1 MPMSTINKTNS
12 TAYDGEELKVANNS
26 QPFDEEDLNTG
37 KLLKVL
43 NSIHELPTLPSV
55 VMQVSSMLQDIET
68 SAQAL
73 AKVIECDQ
81 AIVPKLLKLV
91 NSAFFGFSSK
101 VSNVA
106 HALMLL
112 GFNTVQNAIISIAII
127 KTLDLK
133 KKIPGFDMADF
144 WRHTIAVAVTARY
157 LDKTLGGHFKE
168 DAFTAG
174 LIHDIGKIIMAQYFQ
189 ERFISTYQAMQSQNT
204 TFSNAEQSYFPVS
217 HAAIGARIAKK
228 WGLPPTLCDVIKR
241 HHQPKT
247 SGEKENLVLIVHTAD
262 ALVNTHMN
270 GGPASA
276 DWPIC
281 VAARQLLAQQIE
293 SVSAWRVDL
302 EKEVNSACQIL
313 IKE

>member
-1 MPMSTINKTNS
+1 MSTANKTIGS
-12 TAYDGEELKVANNS
+12 AYAGKELKVTNNI

-37 KLLKVL
+37 KLLNAL

-68 SAQAL
+68 SAKAL
-73 AKVIECDQ
+73 AEVIECDQ

-133 KKIPGFDMADF
+133 KKIPGFDLADF
-144 WRHTIAVAVTARY
+144 WRHTIAVAVTARH
-157 LDKTLGGHFKE
+157 LDKALGGHFKE

-189 ERFISTYQAMQSQNT
+189 ERFIATYHDMQSQNT
-204 TFSNAEQSYFPVS
+204 TFSKAEQSYFPVS
-217 HAAIGARIAKK
+217 HAAMGARIAKK
-228 WGLPPTLCDVIKR
+228 WGLPPILCNVIKR

-247 SGEKENLVLIVHTAD
+247 GGEKENLVLIVHTAD

-270 GGPASA
+270 GDTASM

-281 VAARQLLAQQIE
+281 TAARQLLTQQIE
-293 SVSAWRVDL
+293 SVSEWCVDL
-302 EKEVNSACQIL
+302 ESEINSACQIL
-313 IKE
+313 VKE

>member
-1 MPMSTINKTNS
+1 MSTMNNTNF
-12 TAYDGEELKVANNS
+12 TAYNDEELKVGNNT
-26 QPFDEEDLNTG
+26 QPLDEEELDTG
-37 KLLKVL
+37 KLLSAL

-55 VMQVSSMLQDIET
+55 VMQVSGMLQDIET

-91 NSAFFGFSSK
+91 NSAFFGFSAK

-127 KTLDLK
+127 KALDLK
-133 KKIPGFDMADF
+133 KKIPGFDMAMF
-144 WRHTIAVAVTARY
+144 WRHTIAVAVTTRY
-157 LDKTLGGHFKE
+157 LDKTLGGHYKE

-189 ERFISTYQAMQSQNT
+189 KRFISTYHAMQCQNT
-204 TFSNAEQSYFPVS
+204 TFCDAEQSYFPVS
-217 HAAIGARIAKK
+217 HAAMGARIAKK
-228 WGLPPTLCDVIKR
+228 WGLPQPLCDVIKR

-247 SGEKENLVLIVHTAD
+247 SDEKENLVLIVHTAD
-262 ALVNTHMN
+262 ALVNTYMSDN
-270 GGPASA
+270 TASA
-276 DWPIC
+276 DWQIC
-281 VAARQLLAQQIE
+281 MAARQLLAQQIE

-302 EKEVNSACQIL
+302 ENEVNSACQIL
-313 IKE
+313 VED